1 MSIPASPEHHGFT
14 SQSRWISLACLLTA
28 MSILGWSCHEIQ
40 QSTSVTFDETFYL
53 NCGLRSVFTG
63 GVDRML
69 PAQGVA
75 PLPVMLTYVPGLI
88 FQPPEDRPAVW
99 DAQPGD
105 KDLIL
110 WPRRLNTIL
119 IGWPLLILVFVWLQR
134 ERGPWIASCGVLL
147 TALSPT
153 INAHAALATTDLCFA
168 LFALLAVFSLSHYLK
183 SPSWGRFLILALGV
197 SACLSAKYS
206 GVFIL
211 PVTGLM
217 FFQQAIREG
226 PTSNGDLAHP
236 GTEAVRETWI
246 KRFLRGLRGSVPR
259 FVLLLIIVLPLWWA
273 MHGFNFSGPMKNVPL
288 AETPDDSPWVELI
301 GRGPYADW
309 FMDQAHRN
317 WKWPGPLGGVLF
329 QYLHNKGGHFSF
341 LMGESSL
348 TGWRIYFPC
357 TIAFKSTPAE
367 LLLGLGLLI
376 FSLSA
381 LRHPVKAWKNVGV
394 DRQCLILSLAVIC
407 GLLLSAR
414 INIGH
419 RYILVL
425 YPFLFMLGLDA
436 YGRYCE
442 TFGTRGIHRVALT
455 MPLLLLV
462 GSQAYSHGAIRPH
475 HLAYFN
481 QLSGGPKNGWKLLV
495 DSNIDWG
502 QDLPA
507 LRGEL
512 ERLRPAKPAIQYFG
526 TAIPSAYGVPGDL
539 TMALTSA
546 PEDYDLLAISVTH
559 LQGLY
564 LAGNDPYWAFREWE
578 PDGRVGYSI
587 FLYRLDTPERK
598 AAFSKAS
605 KIMNTARQ
613 RSK

>member
-1 MSIPASPEHHGFT
+1 MSIDSGLEQRQYSTRTRWLSYAS
-14 SQSRWISLACLLTA
+14 LLFA
-28 MSILGWSCHEIQ
+28 MLILLWSCHEVQ

-53 NCGLRSVFTG
+53 NCGLRSVASG
-63 GVDRML
+63 MVDPML
-69 PAQGVA
+69 PAEGVA
-75 PLPVMLTYVPGLI
+75 PLPVILTYVPGLI
-88 FQPPEDRPAVW
+88 FQPHDYRPEVW
-99 DAQPGD
+99 YGQPTD
-105 KDLIL
+105 KDLIH

-119 IGWPLLILVFVWLQR
+119 IGWPLLVLVFAWLFR

-153 INAHAALATTDLCFA
+153 INAHAALATTDVGFA
-168 LFALLAVFSLSHYLK
+168 VFALLAIFSLAHYLK
-183 SPSWGRFLILALGV
+183 SPTWGRFLILAVAV

-211 PVTGLM
+211 PVIGLM
-217 FFQQAIREG
+217 FFQQSIQRRPESTTESLES
-226 PTSNGDLAHP
+226 TSV
-236 GTEAVRETWI
+236 VRQETL
-246 KRFLRGLRGSVPR
+246 FSQCLRGLKGSIPR
-259 FVLLLIIVLPLWWA
+259 YLLLLAIILPLWWA
-273 MHGFNFSGPMKNVPL
+273 MHGFTFSGPLKNVPL
-288 AETPDDSPWVELI
+288 AETPNDSPWVEIL
-301 GRGPYADW
+301 GRGPWADW
-309 FMDQAHRN
+309 FMDQAHRH
-317 WKWPGPLGGVLF
+317 WKRPSPVGGVLF

-341 LMGESSL
+341 LMGRTSL

-357 TIAFKSTPAE
+357 TLAFKSTPAE
-367 LLLGLGLLI
+367 LILGLGLVL
-376 FSLSA
+376 FSLAA
-381 LRHPVKAWKNVGV
+381 LRHPVRAWKNAGV
-394 DRQCLILSLAVIC
+394 DRQCLMLSLFVIC

-419 RYILVL
+419 RYILIL
-425 YPFLFMLGLDA
+425 YPILLLLGLDA
-436 YGRYCE
+436 YGRIAE
-442 TFGTRGIHRVALT
+442 SLWKRGVHFTLLAI
-455 MPLLLLV
+455 PLVLLI
-462 GSQAYSHGAIRPH
+462 GSQLYSHEAIRPH
-475 HLAYFN
+475 YLSYFN

-512 ERLRPAKPAIQYFG
+512 ERLKPAKPAIQYFG

-539 TMALTSA
+539 TTALTSA

-564 LAGNDPYWAFREWE
+564 LPGNDPYWAFREWE
-578 PDGRVGYSI
+578 PDGRIGYSI

-598 AAFSKAS
+598 AAFRKA
-605 KIMNTARQ
+605 INVMNTARQ